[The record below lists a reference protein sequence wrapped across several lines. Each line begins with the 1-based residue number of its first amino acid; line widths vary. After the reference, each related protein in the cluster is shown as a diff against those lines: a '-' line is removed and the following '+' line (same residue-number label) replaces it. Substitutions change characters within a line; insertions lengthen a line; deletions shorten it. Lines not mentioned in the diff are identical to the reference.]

1 MSPNASIDTSKT
13 VACVNAADER
23 SNARAVIRRHSRSF
37 SIASRLLPDEIRV
50 SVYALYAWCRT
61 VDDAVDEATSDDQA
75 ARILNLLED
84 DLDQMRRRQS
94 PQHAASLWI
103 EPLVVQ
109 RRIDVKHAK
118 ELIEGMRM
126 DLHSYCVNNQDDL
139 QRYCYHA
146 AGTVGL
152 MMTRLMG
159 VRDPDADRHAIAL
172 GVAMQ
177 LTNIARDVRE
187 DALRGRSY
195 LPGISDPLAVDET
208 DVCIA
213 VRDILVEADRQYEI
227 GLAGLRYLPWRCRFA
242 IRMAASLYREIGRE
256 IARRDYRVL
265 CGRTVIPK
273 SRLMAV
279 LALTSIKSIANELK
293 FVLGSITQVTKEDP
307 MNDSRMEQVSTVA
320 QAKHAVYLGLSL
332 TAIMA
337 AALFVMV
344 FMNPKD
350 ESYSYLP
357 LAYSGASLCFAILF
371 NRLAARCEIRQTSPV
386 GHELMQET

>member
-1 MSPNASIDTSKT
+1 MSRNSAIDTI
-13 VACVNAADER
+13 ADVKDAGSIAIE
-23 SNARAVIRRHSRSF
+23 SSSARAVIRRHSRSF
-37 SIASRLLPDEIRV
+37 SIASRLLPNGVRG

-61 VDDAVDEATSDDQA
+61 VDDAVDEASSNAQA
-75 ARILNLLED
+75 AAILNQLDD
-84 DLDQMRRRQS
+84 DLDRMHRGQS
-94 PQHAASLWI
+94 PLHAASLWI

-109 RRIDVKHAK
+109 RRIDVIHAK

-126 DLHSYCVNNQDDL
+126 DLHSFRVNDQKDL

-159 VRDPDADRHAIAL
+159 VGERTADQHAIAL

-195 LPGISDPLAVDET
+195 LPGIPDPLAADPT
-208 DVCIA
+208 DVRIA
-213 VRDILVEADRQYEI
+213 VQDVLVQADRQYEI
-227 GLAGLRYLPWRCRFA
+227 GGAGLRYLPWRCRFA
-242 IRMAASLYREIGRE
+242 IRIAASLYREIGRQIE
-256 IARRDYRVL
+256 RNGYNVL
-265 CGRTVIPK
+265 CGRTVISK
-273 SRLMAV
+273 SRLVWV
-279 LALTSIKSIANELK
+279 LAVTLPLSIANELK
-293 FVLGSITQVTKEDP
+293 FAFGSITQVTKEDP
-307 MNDSRMEQVSTVA
+307 MEDTKIVQVSTVA

-332 TAIMA
+332 TAIMS

-357 LAYSGASLCFAILF
+357 LVYSGASLFFAILF
-371 NRLAARCEIRQTSPV
+371 NRLAARCESCQPS
-386 GHELMQET
+386 QAAQA

>member
-1 MSPNASIDTSKT
+1 MKPNATIDTIADDGHAT
-13 VACVNAADER
+13 AVNER

-37 SIASRLLPDEIRV
+37 SIASRLLPQNIRV

-61 VDDAVDEATSDDQA
+61 VDDAVDEASGDDQA
-75 ARILNLLED
+75 AQILNLLED
-84 DLDQMRRRQS
+84 DLDRMRQGQS

-103 EPLVVQ
+103 EPLVIQ

-118 ELIEGMRM
+118 ELIQGMRM
-126 DLHSYCVNNQDDL
+126 DLHSYRVNDQDDL

-159 VRDPDADRHAIAL
+159 VRNPVADRHAVAL

-187 DALRGRSY
+187 DALRERSY
-195 LPGISDPLAVDET
+195 LPGISNPLAVDPT
-208 DVCIA
+208 DVRGA
-213 VRDILVEADRQYEI
+213 VCDILVEADRQYGI

-256 IARRDYRVL
+256 IKRSGYQVL
-265 CGRTVIPK
+265 RGRTVVRK
-273 SRLMAV
+273 SRLIRV
-279 LALTSIKSIANELK
+279 LAATSMMSTVNEIKFAT
-293 FVLGSITQVTKEDP
+293 GSITQVKKEDP
-307 MNDSRMEQVSTVA
+307 MTETKMTQASTVA

-332 TAIMA
+332 TAIMS

-350 ESYSYLP
+350 QSYSYLP
-357 LAYSGASLCFAILF
+357 LAYGGASLFFAFLF
-371 NRLAARCEIRQTSPV
+371 NRLAARCERCQTSQA
-386 GHELMQET
+386 GQA